1 MKKLFSLVVC
11 LVFIVLGFAAVAQND
26 PKAQTILD
34 AMSKKYKDM
43 PSFKAKFSFT
53 LDNPQAK
60 VKESSEGDIE
70 VKGAKFHLKMGNQEI
85 FNNGTTVWT
94 YLKDVNE
101 VNISSYEP
109 EENEVTP
116 TKIYTIYKKGYKY
129 HFLEEKAYN
138 GIAYDVIELN
148 PEDVKKSK
156 FFKIKIEV
164 SKSDKSVRSWKIYE
178 KNGSVYTYMIKSF
191 TPNLK
196 LEDTYFNFD
205 KSKYAGVSIEDLR

>member
-1 MKKLFSLVVC
+1 MKKLVGLLIC
-11 LVFIVLGFAAVAQND
+11 LVSFGFSAQAQGEA
-26 PKAQTILD
+26 KAQVILD

-43 PSFKAKFSFT
+43 PAFKAKFSFS
-53 LDNPQAK
+53 LVNPQAK
-60 VKESSEGDIE
+60 VKETSEGDIM

-116 TKIYTIYKKGYKY
+116 TKIYTLYKKGYKY
-129 HFLEEKAYN
+129 HFLEEKVYN
-138 GIAYDVIELN
+138 GVVYDVIELN
-148 PEDVKKSK
+148 PEDIKKSK

-164 SKSDKSVRSWKIYE
+164 SKADKSVRSWNIFE

-196 LEDTYFNFD
+196 LEDAYFNFD
-205 KSKYAGVSIEDLR
+205 KSKYANVQVEDLR

>member
-1 MKKLFSLVVC
+1 MKRVIIQMVC
-11 LVFIVLGFAAVAQND
+11 LIMIGFAAKAQND

-43 PSFKAKFSFT
+43 SSFKAKFSFT
-53 LDNPQAK
+53 LENAQAN
-60 VKESSEGDIE
+60 VKETSEGDIE

-85 FNNGTTVWT
+85 YNNGTTVWT
-94 YLKDVNE
+94 YMKGENE
-101 VNISSYEP
+101 VNISNYEP

-116 TKIYTIYKKGYKY
+116 TKIYTLYKQGYKY
-129 HFLEEKAYN
+129 HVLEEKKYN
-138 GIAYDVIELN
+138 GVAYDVVELN
-148 PEDVKKSK
+148 PEDIKKSK

-164 SKSDKSVRSWKIYE
+164 NKTDKSVRSWKIYE

-205 KSKYAGVSIEDLR
+205 KSKYAGVEVEDLR

>member
-1 MKKLFSLVVC
+1 MRKLFSLIVC
-11 LVFIVLGFAAVAQND
+11 LVVVGFSVSAQND

-53 LDNPQAK
+53 LVN
-60 VKESSEGDIE
+60 KEAGVSETSEGDIE
-70 VKGAKFHLKMGNQEI
+70 VKGVKFHLKMGNQEI
-85 FNNGTTVWT
+85 YNNGTTVWT

-116 TKIYTIYKKGYKY
+116 TKIYTLYKKGYKY
-129 HFLEEKAYN
+129 HFLKEEIYN
-138 GIAYDVIELN
+138 GITYDVIELN
-148 PEDVKKSK
+148 PEDIKKSK

-164 SKSDKSVRSWKIYE
+164 SKVDKSIRSWKIYE

-196 LEDTYFNFD
+196 LEDAYFNFD
-205 KSKYAGVSIEDLR
+205 KTKYAGVSVEDLR

>member
-1 MKKLFSLVVC
+1 MRKLFSVIAFL
-11 LVFIVLGFAAVAQND
+11 FVLGFSASAQND
-26 PKAQTILD
+26 PKAQTVLD

-53 LDNPQAK
+53 LVNTEAK
-60 VKESSEGDIE
+60 VKETSEGDIE

-85 FNNGTTVWT
+85 YNNGTTVWT
-94 YLKDVNE
+94 YLKDANE

-116 TKIYTIYKKGYKY
+116 TKIYTLYKKGYKY
-129 HFLEEKAYN
+129 HILKEEIYN
-138 GIAYDVIELN
+138 GVAYDVIELN

-156 FFKIKIEV
+156 FFKIKIEI
-164 SKSDKSVRSWKIYE
+164 SKIDKSVRSWKIYE

-205 KSKYAGVSIEDLR
+205 KTKYAGVTVEDLR

>member
-1 MKKLFSLVVC
+1 MKKLLSLIVC
-11 LVFIVLGFAAVAQND
+11 LLAIGFSASAQND
-26 PKAQTILD
+26 AKAQTILD
-34 AMSKKYKDM
+34 AMSKKYKEM
-43 PSFKAKFSFT
+43 PAFKAKFSFS

-70 VKGAKFHLKMGNQEI
+70 VKGGKFHLKMGNQEI
-85 FNNGTTVWT
+85 YNNGTTVWT

-116 TKIYTIYKKGYKY
+116 TKIYSLYKKGYKY
-129 HFLEEKAYN
+129 HFLEEKVYN
-138 GIAYDVIELN
+138 GVTYDIIELN
-148 PEDVKKSK
+148 PEDIKKSK

-191 TPNLK
+191 TPNMK

-205 KSKYAGVSIEDLR
+205 KSKYANVQVEDLR

>member
-11 LVFIVLGFAAVAQND
+11 LIVLAFSAAAQND
-26 PKAQTILD
+26 TKAQTILD

-85 FNNGTTVWT
+85 YNNGTTVWT

-109 EENEVTP
+109 EENEVEISN
-116 TKIYTIYKKGYKY
+116 KQKRIWINC
-129 HFLEEKAYN
+129 L
-138 GIAYDVIELN
+138 L
-148 PEDVKKSK
+148 
-156 FFKIKIEV
+156 
-164 SKSDKSVRSWKIYE
+164 
-178 KNGSVYTYMIKSF
+178 
-191 TPNLK
+191 
-196 LEDTYFNFD
+196 
-205 KSKYAGVSIEDLR
+205 